1 MDLNLRILHN
11 FRVQNGPNQYKGIH
25 MIEDKLLRLP
35 EVMILTGLKRSTVYA
50 NIKKGIFPEPY
61 KPSPGVSGWKLSE
74 INAVINGEWYGKKL

>member
-1 MDLNLRILHN
+1 MDN
-11 FRVQNGPNQYKGIH
+11 FPVQNGPNQYKAIQ

-35 EVMILTGLKRSTVYA
+35 QVMLLTGLKRSTVYA

-74 INAVINGEWYGKKL
+74 INEVINGEWNDKKG